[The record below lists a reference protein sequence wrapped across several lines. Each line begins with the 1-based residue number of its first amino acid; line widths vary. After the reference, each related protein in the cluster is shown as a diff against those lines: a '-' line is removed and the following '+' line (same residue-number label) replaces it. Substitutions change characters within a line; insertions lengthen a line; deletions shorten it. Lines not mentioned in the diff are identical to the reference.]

1 MAINYATDYQQAL
14 QARYAQNGLLYTQ
27 KLWNSPSNSLL
38 KWVGHKTVKVP
49 KLTITEGRQ
58 DRARRTITNA
68 TANYEN
74 EWETYELT
82 NERYWSTLVD
92 PSDIDE
98 TNYVLSIA
106 NITRTFNDQEKIP
119 EMDKFMIS
127 KLFSRKSALDTQK
140 NQIKEVELTED
151 NFLATFDALMEQMD
165 EAGVPAEGRVLYVTP
180 AVKRIIKNIKQFGRT
195 VNIHGQGQVI
205 DRSIGRLDDVTIEPA
220 VPSDRMKTAFNFT
233 KGAKAESAAKQ
244 IQMFL
249 IHIPCM
255 AAPQKYSFVG
265 LDQPNAANSGNYLY
279 YEQSHDDVLLF
290 NVKHE
295 GLAFVTKP

>member
-58 DRARRTITNA
+58 DRARRTITNV

-140 NQIKEVELTED
+140 DQIKEVALTED

-165 EAGVPAEGRVLYVTP
+165 EAGVPAEGRVCDPCGETYHQEHQAIWTYRKHP
-180 AVKRIIKNIKQFGRT
+180 RP
-195 VNIHGQGQVI
+195 
-205 DRSIGRLDDVTIEPA
+205 RSSNRP
-220 VPSDRMKTAFNFT
+220 
-233 KGAKAESAAKQ
+233 
-244 IQMFL
+244 
-249 IHIPCM
+249 
-255 AAPQKYSFVG
+255 
-265 LDQPNAANSGNYLY
+265 
-279 YEQSHDDVLLF
+279 
-290 NVKHE
+290 
-295 GLAFVTKP
+295 

>member
-1 MAINYATDYQQAL
+1 MINYATDYQQAL
-14 QARYAQNGLLYTQ
+14 QVRYAQNGLLYTQ

-49 KLTITEGRQ
+49 KLNITEGRQ
-58 DRARRTITNA
+58 DRTRRTITNV

-140 NQIKEVELTED
+140 DQIKEVALTED

-195 VNIHGQGQVI
+195 VNIQGQGQVI

-233 KGAKAESAAKQ
+233 KGAKAESTAKQ

-265 LDQPNAANSGNYLY
+265 LDQPNAANSGNFLY

-295 GLAFVTKP
+295 GLAFVIKP

>member
-49 KLTITEGRQ
+49 KLIITEGRQ
-58 DRARRTITNA
+58 DRARRTITNV

-127 KLFSRKSALDTQK
+127 KLFSRKAALDTQK

-233 KGAKAESAAKQ
+233 KGAKAESTAKQ

-265 LDQPNAANSGNYLY
+265 LDQPNAANSGNFLY